1 MNRIE
6 IIYSQPLEEDILE
19 AIKGIPEAKFF
30 TIVPGVHGQGY
41 SVPKMGD
48 PVWPEV
54 NNLMLIYCESDTA
67 ADAIAE
73 GVDTVRQRYPNEGL
87 ALFRMKG

>member
-6 IIYSQPLEEDILE
+6 IIYSQPLEEDIF
-19 AIKGIPEAKFF
+19 ASIKGIPEAKFF
-30 TIVPGVHGQGY
+30 TVVPGVHGQGF

-54 NNLMLIYCESDTA
+54 NNLMLIYCESDEA
-67 ADAIAE
+67 AEAIERGAL
-73 GVDTVRQRYPNEGL
+73 TVRQRYPNEGL
-87 ALFRMKG
+87 AVFRMKG